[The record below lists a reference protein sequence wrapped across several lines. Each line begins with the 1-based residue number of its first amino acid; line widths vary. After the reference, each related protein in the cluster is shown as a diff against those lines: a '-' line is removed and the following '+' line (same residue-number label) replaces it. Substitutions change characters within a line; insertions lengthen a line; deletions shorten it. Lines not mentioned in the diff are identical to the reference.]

1 MASGRVSNVDMF
13 GRPNHIFTDVIYQPY
28 LPGLSRYVSFISTV
42 VDLVGGWRF
51 TDAMEVG

>member
-28 LPGLSRYVSFISTV
+28 LPGLSSYVSFISTV